1 MHVNF
6 ILYGCARTGG
16 SMTFMEIG
24 KRLIQKGHKVTIT
37 TLNDCLVETENGFKP
52 NYEIDSPIEFI
63 PVPVNIP
70 LEIVQYFANFQSE
83 YKSIFQKFEIN
94 KRPHL
99 IQFAVPIAE
108 LIKAT
113 PQCDINIATYF
124 PTSFAVSESKIA
136 ELKFY
141 YMQHYEALCVR
152 PGDFS
157 WLAEQS
163 YSLPLNKISNCSWLQ
178 SIVKKIHK
186 ADSYL
191 INHSAK
197 SEYFYPMNLEKFE
210 NPTILSLGKTIMFW
224 KGLQELDEALFL
236 IQKEIPNIQLL
247 LYGSEKTLNIRF
259 PHKYIMKPSYDELR
273 ELYNKSHVVVCP
285 SWYESFPAP
294 PLEAMGCG
302 TPMITTK
309 IGVED
314 YAINEVNSLVIEPKS
329 PTQIKD
335 AVIRIFKDNELKNK
349 IINGGLKTF
358 KEFSWDKTTD
368 KLEALFLDKL
378 KNNQKCRPIKIL
390 GK

>member
-6 ILYGCARTGG
+6 TLYGCARTGG
-16 SMTFMEIG
+16 SMTFMELG
-24 KRLIQKGHKVTIT
+24 ERLIQRGHKVTIT
-37 TLNDCLVETENGFKP
+37 TLNDCLIETQNGFKP
-52 NYEIDSPIEFI
+52 DYLLDSNIQFI
-63 PVPVNIP
+63 PVSIDIP
-70 LEIVQYFANFQSE
+70 FEIVQYFINTQSE
-83 YKSIFQKFEIN
+83 YQLIFQKFEMD

-99 IQFAVPIAE
+99 MQFAVPTAE
-108 LIKAT
+108 LIKFT
-113 PQCDINIATYF
+113 PTCDINVATYF
-124 PTSFAVSESKIA
+124 PTAFAVNECKKTQ
-136 ELKFY
+136 LKFY
-141 YMQHYEALCVR
+141 YMQHYEALCVP

-163 YSLPLNKISNCSWLQ
+163 YLLPLNKISNCSWLQ
-178 SIVKKIHK
+178 STVKKIHK

-191 INHSAK
+191 INNSCK
-197 SEYFYPMNLEKFE
+197 SECFYSMNLDKFE
-210 NPTILSLGKTIMFW
+210 NPTILALGKTSIPW

-236 IQKEIPNIQLL
+236 VQKEIPNIQLL
-247 LYGSEKTLNIRF
+247 LYGSEENPNIRF

-273 ELYNKSHVVVCP
+273 ELYNKSHVAICP

-302 TPMITTK
+302 TPIITTK

-314 YAINEVNSLVIEPKS
+314 YAVNEVNSLIIEPKS
-329 PTQIKD
+329 PSQIKD

-349 IINGGLKTF
+349 IIDNGFKTF
-358 KEFSWDKTTD
+358 KDFSWDKTTD
-368 KLEALFLDKL
+368 KLETLFLNEL